1 MRTITTIPGLKA
13 VHIIKANL
21 LPPQI
26 VFKTLCAISIYV
38 PDSLRKICIEGV
50 AQVEIVNE
58 YANNG
63 RKVTTTLKFASADV
77 IDVSVP
83 YAFIYTDMLGK
94 HYLIGAK
101 EKPYPVITTKQNS
114 GVPGSS
120 SAVIEYEVTWT
131 SNANPVTRCFV
142 NCPD

>member
-1 MRTITTIPGLKA
+1 M
-13 VHIIKANL
+13 
-21 LPPQI
+21 
-26 VFKTLCAISIYV
+26 CAISIYV

-63 RKVTTTLKFASADV
+63 RKVTTTLKFVSADE

-83 YAFIYTDMLGK
+83 YAIIYTDMLGK
-94 HYLIGAK
+94 HYLVGAK
-101 EKPYPVITTKQNS
+101 EKPYPIVSTKQNS

-120 SAVIEYEVTWT
+120 SAVIEYEVTWV
-131 SNANPVTRCFV
+131 SNSNPASCYVNFV
-142 NCPD
+142 D